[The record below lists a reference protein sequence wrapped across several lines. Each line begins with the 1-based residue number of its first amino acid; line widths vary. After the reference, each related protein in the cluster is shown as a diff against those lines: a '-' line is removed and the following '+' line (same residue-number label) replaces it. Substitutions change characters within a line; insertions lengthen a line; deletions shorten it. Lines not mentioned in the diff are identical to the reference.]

1 MCVIRRVSL
10 KGGVIVG
17 SADGNRLWG
26 KDIKG
31 SVLTG
36 VTWSADTKMVLFTL
50 SSGEVH
56 VYDSEGNFM
65 VHIKNE
71 SYKPQCK
78 KCRCA

>member
-1 MCVIRRVSL
+1 M
-10 KGGVIVG
+10 IVG

-50 SSGEVH
+50 SSGEIH

-65 VHIKNE
+65 VSPMAHYNYDKMCLSRN
-71 SYKPQCK
+71 
-78 KCRCA
+78 